1 MRKKSEKTVSLQGRY
16 SGKYALS
23 EIMVCAECGSA
34 YKRQIWNIHG
44 KKCPVWRCISRL
56 DNGNRYCKNSPSLH
70 EDKLHRAI
78 LSAINEYY
86 DCKED
91 IKELLKTNIEQAIAG
106 VSIKETKEIQQRL
119 HKIDEA
125 RNDYINL
132 IASGVMD
139 EEAMDEQFQKLYA
152 EEQELNTRLRYLEE
166 SNNINDDQKIRIS
179 QALQLIDNS
188 SCELAEY
195 KDMLIRKLIECVKV
209 NSKTEIT
216 IIFKGGYEVTAEV
229 EK

>member
-1 MRKKSEKTVSLQGRY
+1 MELAELKYDCCNYDDVPQKTVLL
-16 SGKYALS
+16 K
-23 EIMVCAECGSA
+23 EIMKGVKRLNALDVELLLKCAEYITVSHNATIG
-34 YKRQIWNIHG
+34 
-44 KKCPVWRCISRL
+44 L
-56 DNGNRYCKNSPSLH
+56 EL
-70 EDKLHRAI
+70 I

-86 DCKED
+86 DCKEN
-91 IKELLKTNIEQAIAG
+91 IKELLKSNVEQAIAG
-106 VSIKETKEIQQRL
+106 VCIKETKEIQHRL
-119 HKIDEA
+119 REIDDA

-152 EEQELNTRLRYLEE
+152 EEQELNSRLKYLEE
-166 SNNINDDQKIRIS
+166 NNNINDDQKSRIS
-179 QALQLIDNS
+179 QALQIIDNS

>member
-1 MRKKSEKTVSLQGRY
+1 MMYSLLSSSGLNKNESFVLLSFSKMYMY
-16 SGKYALS
+16 SGVNTTASISQDSSSS
-23 EIMVCAECGSA
+23 ESLT
-34 YKRQIWNIHG
+34 
-44 KKCPVWRCISRL
+44 PV
-56 DNGNRYCKNSPSLH
+56 
-70 EDKLHRAI
+70 
-78 LSAINEYY
+78 
-86 DCKED
+86 
-91 IKELLKTNIEQAIAG
+91 
-106 VSIKETKEIQQRL
+106 KEIQQRL
-119 HKIDEA
+119 HEIDEA

-139 EEAMDEQFQKLYA
+139 EEVMDEQFQKLYA
-152 EEQELNTRLRYLEE
+152 EEQDLNTRLRSLEE
-166 SNNINDDQKIRIS
+166 SNNINDDQKTRIS